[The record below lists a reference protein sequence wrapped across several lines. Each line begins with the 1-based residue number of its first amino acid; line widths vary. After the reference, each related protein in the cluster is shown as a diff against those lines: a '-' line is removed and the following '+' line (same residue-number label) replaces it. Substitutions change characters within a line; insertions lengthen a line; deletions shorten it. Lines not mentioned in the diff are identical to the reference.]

1 MVGRG
6 KRADGLSMSRPLV
19 LVADDD
25 ADILSLVRLRLERSG
40 YTVVSARNGA
50 EALELA
56 RERRPDLAILD
67 VAMPELTGL
76 EVTEQLRAEHIDVP
90 VILLTARAREA
101 DVALGAAVG
110 ADVYV
115 TKPFSPQELETRVR
129 AQVGLAA
136 ELNG

>member
-1 MVGRG
+1 MAGTGNAPIV
-6 KRADGLSMSRPLV
+6 KSMIRPLV

-40 YTVVSARNGA
+40 YSVISARNGV

-76 EVTEQLRAEHIDVP
+76 EVTRRLREEHLDLP
-90 VILLTARAREA
+90 VILLTARAREI
-101 DVALGAAVG
+101 DVAAG
-110 ADVYV
+110 ADAGADIYV
-115 TKPFSPQELETRVR
+115 TKPFSPQELESRVR
-129 AQVGLAA
+129 AQVHG
-136 ELNG
+136 

>member
-1 MVGRG
+1 MWIKGAR
-6 KRADGLSMSRPLV
+6 KRADALGMTRPLV

-40 YTVVSARNGA
+40 YSVVSARNGA

-76 EVTEQLRAEHIDVP
+76 EVTQRLREEHLDVP
-90 VILLTARAREA
+90 VILLTARARDV
-101 DVALGAAVG
+101 DVAAGADAG

-129 AQVGLAA
+129 AQVDV
-136 ELNG
+136 